1 MPGLDKATLNRLAR
15 ALPDIPRWVETRSML
30 LSGHCGIFGLE
41 GRTEPCFVVRDSEE
55 HEERLISVVGRP
67 AKDAIREAGARNR
80 DASIIVLAPPETRSH
95 VLAALPDWKAT
106 RATLH
111 LLGDAP
117 QLPHVPAGVVRL
129 IAPSELSSI
138 DGLPPDLLS
147 ELRVAARRS
156 PIAASLVDSH
166 PVSFCYVAAQ
176 TEGLWDISIDTLAEH
191 RNRGH
196 AARCVTY
203 MIGYMQRRGKQ
214 PVWGAE
220 ETNPPSLRL
229 GAKLGFVPVD
239 ELIVFRPARD

>member
-1 MPGLDKATLNRLAR
+1 MPGLDKATLDRLAR

-30 LSGHCGIFGLE
+30 LSGRCEIFGLE

-55 HEERLISVVGRP
+55 HEERLVSVVGRP
-67 AKDAIREAGARNR
+67 AEGAIREAVTRNR
-80 DASIIVLAPPETRSH
+80 NGGIVLAPPETESH
-95 VLAALPDWKAT
+95 VLAALPDWKTT

-117 QLPHVPAGVVRL
+117 QLPHVPAGAVRL

-147 ELRVAARRS
+147 ELRVAARRL
-156 PIAASLVDSH
+156 PIAASLVGGRF
-166 PVSFCYVAAQ
+166 VSFCYVAAQ

-229 GAKLGFVPVD
+229 AAKLGFVPVD
-239 ELIVFRPARD
+239 ELIVFRPARN

>member
-1 MPGLDKATLNRLAR
+1 RLVR
-15 ALPDIPRWVETRSML
+15 ALPDIPRGVETRSML
-30 LSGHCGIFGLE
+30 LSGRCEIFGLE

-55 HEERLISVVGRP
+55 HKEQLVSVVGRP
-67 AKDAIREAGARNR
+67 AEGAIREAVTHNR
-80 DASIIVLAPPETRSH
+80 DASIVLAPPETRFH
-95 VLAALPDWKAT
+95 VLAALPDWKTT

-117 QLPHVPAGVVRL
+117 QLPHVSAGAVRL

-138 DGLPPDLLS
+138 DELPPDLLS

-156 PIAASLVDSH
+156 PIVASLVGGR

-191 RNRGH
+191 RRQGH

-203 MIGYMQRRGKQ
+203 MIEHMRRQGRM

-229 GAKLGFVPVD
+229 AAKLGFVPVD
-239 ELIVFRPARD
+239 ELIVFRPARN